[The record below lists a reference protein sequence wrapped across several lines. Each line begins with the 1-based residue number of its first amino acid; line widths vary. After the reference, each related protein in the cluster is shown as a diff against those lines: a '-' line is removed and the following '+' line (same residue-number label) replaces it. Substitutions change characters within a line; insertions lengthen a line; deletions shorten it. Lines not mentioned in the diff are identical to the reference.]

1 MWLIT
6 YMSSRDEN
14 TLVIVV
20 QVFYVGLSAKLLI
33 IEGVKFFYI

>member
-1 MWLIT
+1 MWLII

-14 TLVIVV
+14 TRVIVV

-33 IEGVKFFYI
+33 IEGVESFYI